1 MSIQRKLN
9 EKLFL
14 NLQLFDGEASL
25 PKRVFVNLRDGNN
38 NIIAAPFEIF
48 HVSGGEFRENTE
60 VMPNVD
66 TVHAQY
72 FVYEADGVTLDSAYS
87 VGKDVYMRDFSAEII
102 DTNLD
107 AKVSS
112 ISGGGSGNIAAAII
126 EGEISEDET
135 LESHLLGD
143 ESLEGSLPEEETIVG
158 EIEEED
164 DYVC

>member
-1 MSIQRKLN
+1 MSTQRKLS

-25 PKRVFVNLRDGNN
+25 PKRVFVNLKDGSN

-72 FVYEADGVTLDSAYS
+72 FVYEADGVTLDPAYS
-87 VGKDVYMRDFSAEII
+87 VGKDVYMRDFSAEIV
-102 DTNLD
+102 DLNLD

-112 ISGGGSGNIAAAII
+112 ISGGASSGISAATI
-126 EGEISEDET
+126 EGDLIEDDILEFEISE
-135 LESHLLGD
+135 ESTIDG
-143 ESLEGSLPEEETIVG
+143 EIPEEEIIIG
-158 EIEEED
+158 ELEEED
-164 DYVC
+164 EYVC